1 MMLPC
6 PLLLLLLHLAIIHT
20 RPYIL
25 FANRKDIRLLELTDN
40 KKRAATNIIVKN
52 LEDAAALD
60 YFLEES
66 RVCWSEINREVI
78 RCATIDPRVKGK
90 VDKEDIVTTG
100 LVKPEGLACDW
111 VGNKIYWTDSDTKR
125 IEVAGL
131 SGLETDRSV
140 LIWDNLDLPRAISV
154 APEQG
159 LMFWTDWGE
168 YPRIERCGMN
178 GDLDTR
184 KVLVDSDIVWPN
196 GLTLDYAEKRLFWLE
211 AKLGYIASTDWEGN
225 SRKTIF
231 VGDKQTLPQPFA
243 ITMAAG
249 VLFWTDWETN
259 SIYSYNIT
267 LDHVEK
273 VKVRRKLSPMDIRV
287 FEPTRQPHSTSP
299 CSQSNGGCSHLCLA
313 APYPPHYS
321 CRCPTGY
328 KLANSTTCAT
338 TNSAILLVAA
348 RDSIIKV
355 SLDTPDYTDRVVSL
369 NSVVNSIAIDYDP
382 VDGRVYWT
390 DLEDDHKQS
399 IRSASLTSPHNET
412 DVVTRDVDHP
422 DGVAVD
428 WMGRNLFWTDSG
440 TDRIEV
446 ARLDGTS
453 RRVVV
458 SEDLDEPRSIVLD
471 LSQGWMFWSDWGKI
485 PRIERAWLDG
495 RAREVIIDTEL
506 VWPNG
511 IALDTEGQ
519 KLYWCDAKMDRI
531 EMSSVDGS
539 GRVVVSDKNLPHP
552 FGFSLLGEFIY
563 WTDWQDRNIQRAEK
577 EDGSHRVVMVSH
589 LDDLMGAKA
598 VLTSPPSTTSP
609 CSPAL
614 SPCSHLCLLTPPGPV
629 CACPTGHELAQDN
642 SSCLVPD
649 AFLLYT
655 RRDDIRR
662 ISIERETGE
671 DILIPLKGV
680 AEASALDYDRLDG
693 RIYWSDMELK
703 TISRAFLN
711 GSALE
716 VVVEFGLDY
725 PRGLA
730 VDWMA
735 GNLYWA
741 DAGTGRVE
749 VARLDGS
756 SRRVLVWREL
766 DSPECLVVDT
776 NGEKIVW
783 SSWGLEPV
791 IERAALDG
799 SIREVLVQGVGRSTG
814 LTIDINRSNLY
825 WTDQD
830 RLTISF
836 TSLLTPLSSVTTIL
850 STGHPYALTL
860 YSSTLYLTDWKD
872 HTVSRLT
879 LPATESSIPT
889 VLQTDIDYV
898 MDLVAY
904 HSTPSTLPSYPCSNH
919 TCSSLCLPQASAPV
933 CGCPSHYSLLP
944 DKTSC
949 VGPTTFLLYSQK
961 NKISRLLMQPP
972 EDGGQE
978 EVPDIVLPIKRARS
992 IQSVSYDQVEDM
1004 IYWVDHGRGE
1014 QPARQVI
1021 RRARDT
1027 GLTDRLQM
1035 FDRQERFLPFDLA
1048 IDPFT
1053 RSLYWTC
1060 ANTNTINVT
1069 RLGREMVPL
1078 GPIMMGGT
1086 MDRPR
1091 FIAIH
1096 PTRQMLYVS
1105 MAGEFSGEEGG
1116 ARLEMIELGT
1126 SERVVLVNTSVGAI
1140 TALAVDTEE
1149 GGEVYWADI
1158 INKRLE
1164 AISGDGTGGR
1174 RVVVSEGVVEPVGLA
1189 VEGMWLYWA
1198 DRDQAMIVRVDK
1210 MTGTQRQVV
1219 LSKVARLSSLTG
1231 VARLDLEKVKDN
1243 PCYST
1248 NSCSHFCSY
1257 LPSKGMVCSCP
1268 HGLSLTT
1275 DSVTCGL
1282 PPTCQP
1288 TEFSCLSRGVSG
1300 TGPACIPQQWRC
1312 DGQSECGDRSDEL
1325 DCPECGPA
1333 QFRCQSGQCVASTR
1347 LCDGT
1352 QDCEDRTDEQLCCGE
1367 QQFQCAVTG
1376 ECVSREK
1383 LCDGEHD
1390 CGDSSDELLPKCSS
1404 IISHQPNSAPAL
1416 CCPDPSTRRLGSE
1429 AATATTSFYLIT
1441 VFASLISLFLL
1452 SLIVVYCM
1460 RKDLPSSN
1468 DPDSTRPLACSG
1480 PSTELLSAPTHLVQQ
1495 ERGRAVGAEP
1505 LTSGGSVMSPV
1516 GGSSNGLLYDRSHLT
1531 GASSTA
1537 GTSSSG
1543 NCPGAQCGPG
1553 PPPSPAT
1560 SVGTKLSRLVPNS
1573 TKQRRAAFN
1582 TGMPTGYRYYTHR
1595 AAPPCTPCS
1604 TDINDESD
1612 SLAYAV
1618 LPHRPHFPSRAGS
1631 LAPSRNGYDSE
1642 TYGGEDFHTFSG
1654 GELPSLQE
1662 RGRYAP
1668 PPTTP
1673 LYLSDYGDQELSPPP
1688 SPTTER
1694 SFFLNPCI
1702 PGPPPSPVPGPGPS
1716 PTLNQSLD

>member
-1 MMLPC
+1 MLHC
-6 PLLLLLLHLAIIHT
+6 PLLVLLIHLATINT

-78 RCATIDPRVKGK
+78 RCANIDPRVKGK
-90 VDKEDIVTTG
+90 VEKKNIVTSG

-111 VGNKIYWTDSDTKR
+111 IGNKIYWTDSDTKR
-125 IEVAGL
+125 IEVSGL
-131 SGLETDRSV
+131 SGLDTDRSV
-140 LIWDNLDLPRAISV
+140 LIWSDLDLPRAISV

-159 LMFWTDWGE
+159 LMFWTDWGQ

-184 KVLVDSDIVWPN
+184 QVLVESDIVWPN
-196 GLTLDYAEKRLFWLE
+196 GLTLDYQDKRLFWLE

-225 SRKTIF
+225 NRKTIF

-243 ITMAAG
+243 ITMASGA
-249 VLFWTDWETN
+249 LFWTDWETN
-259 SIYSYNIT
+259 SIYSYNISI
-267 LDHVEK
+267 DYVEK

-287 FEPTRQPHSTSP
+287 FEPTRQPQSSSP
-299 CSQSNGGCSHLCLA
+299 CTVDNGGCSHLCLA

-321 CRCPTGY
+321 CKCPTGY
-328 KLANSTTCAT
+328 KLVNSSTCAT

-382 VDGRVYWT
+382 IEGRVYWT
-390 DLEDDHKQS
+390 DLEDNHKQS

-458 SEDLDEPRSIVLD
+458 SEELDEPRSIVLD
-471 LSQGWMFWSDWGKI
+471 LMHGWMFWSDWGKI

-511 IALDTEGQ
+511 IAFDTDRQ

-531 EMSSVDGS
+531 EMASVDGS
-539 GRVVVSDKNLPHP
+539 ERVVVSDKDLPHP
-552 FGFSLLGEFIY
+552 FGFSLLGDFIY

-577 EDGSHRVVMVSH
+577 EGGSNRVIMVSH

-598 VLTSPPSTTSP
+598 VLTDPTTTTSA
-609 CSPAL
+609 CSPTQ

-642 SSCLVPD
+642 SSCVVPD

-680 AEASALDYDRLDG
+680 AEASALDYDRMDG
-693 RIYWSDMELK
+693 RIYWSDIELK

-711 GSALE
+711 GSSLE

-730 VDWMA
+730 VDWLA

-756 SRRVLVWREL
+756 NRRVLVWREL
-766 DSPECLVVDT
+766 DSPECLVLDLV
-776 NGEKIVW
+776 GERVVW
-783 SSWGLEPV
+783 SSWGLDPV
-791 IERAALDG
+791 IELAGMDG
-799 SIREVLVQGVGRSTG
+799 GERQVIVQGAGRSTG
-814 LTIDINRSNLY
+814 LTVDMDRSFLY

-830 RLTISF
+830 MLTISM
-836 TSLLTPLSSVTTIL
+836 TSLLTPDSTVTTIL
-850 STGHPYALTL
+850 SSGHPYALTL
-860 YSSTLYLTDWKD
+860 YSSTLYITDWKD

-879 LPATESSIPT
+879 LPATSSSIPT
-889 VLQTDIDYV
+889 VLQTGIDYV

-904 HSTPSTLPSYPCSNH
+904 HSNPPTTTLPPSPCSNT
-919 TCSSLCLPQASAPV
+919 TCSSLCLARDGMGM
-933 CGCPSHYSLLP
+933 CGCPSHYSLLE
-944 DKTSC
+944 DNTTC

-961 NKISRLLMQPP
+961 NKISRLLMLP
-972 EDGGQE
+972 QE
-978 EVPDIVLPIKRARS
+978 KKVDEVPDIVLPIKRARS
-992 IQSVSYDQVEDM
+992 IQSVSYDQVEGM

-1027 GLTDRLQM
+1027 GISDRVQM

-1053 RSLYWTC
+1053 RSLFWTC

-1069 RLGREMVPL
+1069 RLGRELMPL
-1078 GPIMMGGT
+1078 GPILVGGT

-1091 FIAIH
+1091 FIAVH
-1096 PTRQMLYVS
+1096 PGRQVLYVS

-1116 ARLEMIELGT
+1116 ARLEKMVLG
-1126 SERVVLVNTSVGAI
+1126 SGERSVLVNTSVGAI
-1140 TALAVDTEE
+1140 TALTVDVEEE
-1149 GGEVYWADI
+1149 GQVYWADI

-1164 AISGDGTGGR
+1164 AIKDDIGGDR

-1189 VEGMWLYWA
+1189 IEDSWLYWA
-1198 DRDQAMIVRVDK
+1198 DRDQAMVVRVDK
-1210 MTGTQRQVV
+1210 ITGTQRQVI

-1231 VARLDLEKVKDN
+1231 VARLDLGKVREN
-1243 PCYST
+1243 PCYSS

-1257 LPSKGMVCSCP
+1257 LPTTGMTCSCP
-1268 HGLSLTT
+1268 HGLSLAA
-1275 DSVTCGL
+1275 DGETCGL
-1282 PPTCQP
+1282 PPTCQA
-1288 TEFSCLSRGVSG
+1288 TEFSCASRGVSG

-1312 DGQSECGDRSDEL
+1312 DGQSECADRSDEL
-1325 DCPECGPA
+1325 DCPECGPH
-1333 QFRCQSGQCVASTR
+1333 QFRCQSGQCVPSSV
-1347 LCDGT
+1347 LCDGAM
-1352 QDCEDRTDEQLCCGE
+1352 DCDDRSDEQLCCGE
-1367 QQFQCAVTG
+1367 TQFQCAVTG
-1376 ECVSREK
+1376 ECVDREK
-1383 LCDGEHD
+1383 LCDGDHD

-1404 IISHQPNSAPAL
+1404 ILSHSPNTSPAL
-1416 CCPDPSTRRLGSE
+1416 CCPDPSSRRLGSE

-1460 RKDLPSSN
+1460 RKDLPSN
-1468 DPDSTRPLACSG
+1468 TDPDSTRPLACSG
-1480 PSTELLSAPTHLVQQ
+1480 PSTELVSAPAQLLQT
-1495 ERGRAVGAEP
+1495 ERGRAVGGEQ
-1505 LTSGGSVMSPV
+1505 LTSGVSVMSPV

-1543 NCPGAQCGPG
+1543 PCAGAQCGPG

-1560 SVGTKLSRLVPNS
+1560 SVGTKLSRLVPSN
-1573 TKQRRAAFN
+1573 KQRRAAFN
-1582 TGMPTGYRYYTHR
+1582 NAGMPTGYRYYTHR

-1612 SLAYAV
+1612 SLAYSAF
-1618 LPHRPHFPSRAGS
+1618 PHRPHFPSRAGS
-1631 LAPSRNGYDSE
+1631 LVASRTGYDSE
-1642 TYGGEDFHTFSG
+1642 TYGGEDFNTFSG

-1673 LYLSDYGDQELSPPP
+1673 LYLSDYGEQEISPPP

-1702 PGPPPSPVPGPGPS
+1702 PGPPPSPVPGPAPS
-1716 PTLNQSLD
+1716 HNQTME

>member
-1 MMLPC
+1 MLPS
-6 PLLLLLLHLAIIHT
+6 PLLLLLLHLAT
-20 RPYIL
+20 VAARPYIL

-40 KKRAATNIIVKN
+40 RKRAATNIIVKN

-60 YFLEES
+60 YFLEKS

-78 RCATIDPRVKGK
+78 RCANIDPRVKGK
-90 VDKEDIVTTG
+90 VEKDNIVTTG

-140 LIWDNLDLPRAISV
+140 LIWDDLDLPRAISV
-154 APEQG
+154 APEEG

-178 GDLDTR
+178 GDLTTR

-196 GLTLDYAEKRLFWLE
+196 GLTLDYNDKRLFWLE

-225 SRKTIF
+225 NRKTIF

-243 ITMAAG
+243 ITMSSDA
-249 VLFWTDWETN
+249 LFWTDWETN

-287 FEPTRQPHSTSP
+287 FEPTRQPKSSSP
-299 CSQSNGGCSHLCLA
+299 CQTSNGGCSHLCLA
-313 APYPPHYS
+313 APYPPRFS

-328 KLANSTTCAT
+328 KLVNSSTCAT

-355 SLDTPDYTDRVVSL
+355 SLDTPDYTDRVVTL

-390 DLEDDHKQS
+390 DLEDNQKQS
-399 IRSASLTSPHNET
+399 IRSASLGLPHDEN

-446 ARLDGTS
+446 SKLDGNS
-453 RRVVV
+453 RRVII

-471 LSQGWMFWSDWGKI
+471 LQNGWMFWSDWGKV

-495 RAREVIIDTEL
+495 KSREVIIDTEL

-511 IALDTEGQ
+511 IALDTESQ

-531 EMSSVDGS
+531 EMSQVDGS
-539 GRVVVSDKNLPHP
+539 SRIVVSDKNLPHP
-552 FGFSLLGEFIY
+552 FGFSLLGNYIY
-563 WTDWQDRNIQRAEK
+563 WTDWQDRNIQKADK
-577 EDGSHRVVMVSH
+577 TDGSNRVVMVSH

-598 VLTSPPSTTSP
+598 VLTSPPSVNSP
-609 CSPAL
+609 CASEVSA
-614 SPCSHLCLLTPPGPV
+614 CSHLCLLTPPGPV

-642 SSCLVPD
+642 SSCLIPE

-680 AEASALDYDRLDG
+680 AEASALDYDRRDG
-693 RIYWSDMELK
+693 RIYWSDVELK

-711 GSALE
+711 GSSLE

-730 VDWMA
+730 VDWQA
-735 GNLYWA
+735 GNFYWA

-749 VARLDGS
+749 VAQLDGS
-756 SRRVLVWREL
+756 HRRVLVWKDL
-766 DSPECLVVDT
+766 DSPECLVIDWKR
-776 NGEKIVW
+776 EKIIW
-783 SSWGLEPV
+783 SSWGLKPV
-791 IERAALDG
+791 IEAATMNGAD
-799 SIREVLVQGVGRSTG
+799 REIIVENVGRSTG
-814 LTIDINRSNLY
+814 LSIDIEQSFLY
-825 WTDQD
+825 WSDQD
-830 RLTISF
+830 ELTISYTNLEASGSTVKTI
-836 TSLLTPLSSVTTIL
+836 TSL
-850 STGHPYALTL
+850 GHPYALTL
-860 YSSTLYLTDWKD
+860 YSSSLYVTDWVD
-872 HTVSRLT
+872 HTVSRIG
-879 LPATESSIPT
+879 LPVSNESSPS
-889 VLQTDIDYV
+889 VLQTGIDFV

-904 HSTPSTLPSYPCSNH
+904 DSSPSILPPSVCSDNPCAFLCIPKNGTFMCECPTHYTLTDNSSCS
-919 TCSSLCLPQASAPV
+919 
-933 CGCPSHYSLLP
+933 
-944 DKTSC
+944 
-949 VGPTTFLLYSQK
+949 GPKSFILFSQK
-961 NKISRLLMQPP
+961 NKISRLLLAPHHA
-972 EDGGQE
+972 
-978 EVPDIVLPIKRARS
+978 PDIVLPIKRARS
-992 IQSVSYDQVEDM
+992 IQAISYDQVEDM

-1035 FDRQERFLPFDLA
+1035 FDRQERFLPFDLT
-1048 IDPFT
+1048 IDPIT

-1069 RLGREMVPL
+1069 RLGRELVPL
-1078 GPIMMGGT
+1078 GPIMRGGPL
-1086 MDRPR
+1086 DRPR
-1091 FIAIH
+1091 FIVVH
-1096 PTRQMLYVS
+1096 PNRQMLYVS

-1116 ARLEMIELGT
+1116 ARLESIKLGDG
-1126 SERVVLVNTSVGAI
+1126 ERKVLVEDDIGAI
-1140 TALAVDTEE
+1140 TALTVDTEDL
-1149 GGEVYWADI
+1149 GEIYWADI

-1164 AISGDGTGGR
+1164 AVSDKPEER

-1189 VEGMWLYWA
+1189 IEKSWLYWA
-1198 DRDQAMIVRVDK
+1198 DRDQALIVRVDK
-1210 MTGTQRQVV
+1210 RTGTQRQVI
-1219 LSKVARLSSLTG
+1219 LSNVARLSSLTG
-1231 VARLDLEKVKDN
+1231 VASLDVSKLKEN
-1243 PCYST
+1243 PCYTS
-1248 NSCSHFCSY
+1248 NACSHFCSY
-1257 LPSKGMVCSCP
+1257 LPSTGLVCSCP
-1268 HGLSLTT
+1268 PGLALAG
-1275 DSVTCGL
+1275 DGATCGL

-1288 TEFSCLSRGVSG
+1288 SEFSCASRGETG

-1312 DGQSECGDRSDEL
+1312 DGQSECADRSDEL
-1325 DCPECGPA
+1325 DCPECGPN
-1333 QFRCQSGQCVASTR
+1333 QFRCQSGQCVASSK

-1352 QDCEDRTDEQLCCGE
+1352 QDCDDRTDEKLCCGE
-1367 QQFQCAVTG
+1367 KQFQCAVTG
-1376 ECVSREK
+1376 ECVAREK

-1390 CGDSSDELLPKCSS
+1390 CGDSSDELLPKCSA
-1404 IISHQPNSAPAL
+1404 IISHSPNSAPAL
-1416 CCPDPSTRRLGSE
+1416 CCPDPTSRRLGSE

-1452 SLIVVYCM
+1452 ALIIAYCM
-1460 RKDLPSSN
+1460 RKDLPSPS
-1468 DPDSTRPLACSG
+1468 DPDSTRPLACAG
-1480 PSTELLSAPTHLVQQ
+1480 PSTELVSAPAPQ

-1505 LTSGGSVMSPV
+1505 LTSGGSVISPV

-1543 NCPGAQCGPG
+1543 QGIGAICGPG

-1560 SVGTKLSRLVPNS
+1560 SVGTKLSRLVPSS
-1573 TKQRRAAFN
+1573 TKRRAVFN
-1582 TGMPTGYRYYTHR
+1582 AGFPTGYKYYTHR

-1612 SLAYAV
+1612 SLAYSAF
-1618 LPHRPHFPSRAGS
+1618 PHRPHFPSRAGS

-1642 TYGGEDFHTFSG
+1642 TYAGEDFATFSG
-1654 GELPSLQE
+1654 VELPSMQE

-1673 LYLSDYGDQELSPPP
+1673 LYLSDYGDHEGSPPP

-1694 SFFLNPCI
+1694 SFFLNPCL
-1702 PGPPPSPVPGPGPS
+1702 PGPPPSPVPGPPS
-1716 PTLNQSLD
+1716 PTDNQSADER